1 MVSGSGEDTER
12 RQESRRGYLERP
24 IQMVVAQ
31 IGNSS
36 INTPPSL
43 VIPESPVQVNEGDVL
58 VYQVEYVD
66 DENDIVDFYLTSLPQ
81 YGYANITS
89 SGLLTY
95 VPCTNCTGLDT
106 IGIYILERAFGVNIR
121 MEASGTIQ
129 IQVNNI
135 NDPPELIFFDNVD
148 DGSIHENTTI
158 RTYIDA
164 NRTDFVSV
172 AQIGA
177 WDLDGSGDDL
187 SVSISQPRYGQAQ
200 AVVWLDVVTTTESLP
215 VNWSQIPSSSG
226 AQYNRQVAF
235 IGVNITYLPNNP
247 DDVDFVDQFL
257 IFVRDSS
264 RLASTV
270 LTVQVEVLYSLC
282 QNNGVCNGSI
292 DDPDCT
298 NATARRAGFVGY
310 SCTCPTGF
318 TGIYCENQTEV
329 IIPSI
334 PTRRK
339 LWGVFHYCACTV
351 LKLDFLSSVSTWHSN
366 GTV

>member
-1 MVSGSGEDTER
+1 MGSGSGEDTAT
-12 RQESRRGYLERP
+12 RQATQRGYLERP

-31 IGNSS
+31 IGNAS

-43 VIPESPVQVNEGDVL
+43 VIPESPLQVSEEDVL
-58 VYQVEYVD
+58 VYQVEYAD
-66 DENDIVDFYLTSLPQ
+66 DENDIVDFYLTSLPK

-95 VPCTNCTGLDT
+95 VPCTNCIGVDT

-129 IQVNNI
+129 IQINNI
-135 NDPPELIFFDNVD
+135 NDPPEIIFFDSVD
-148 DGSIHENTTI
+148 DESIQENTTI
-158 RTYIDA
+158 ETYIDA

-177 WDLDGSGDDL
+177 WDLDGSEDDL
-187 SVSISQPRYGQAQ
+187 SVSISQSRYGQAQ

-226 AQYNRQVAF
+226 AQYNGQVAF
-235 IGVNITYLPNNP
+235 IGVNITYLPDNP
-247 DDVDFVDQFL
+247 NEADYTDQFL
-257 IFVRDSS
+257 IFVRDAS

-329 IIPSI
+329 IIPSA
-334 PTRRK
+334 PTRCK
-339 LWGVFHYCACTV
+339 INSYKYSLQIFCHC
-351 LKLDFLSSVSTWHSN
+351 
-366 GTV
+366 

>member
-1 MVSGSGEDTER
+1 MDDDEAVGSGSGEGSGR
-12 RQESRRGYLERP
+12 AKRQTFQGGYLERP

-43 VIPESPVQVNEGDVL
+43 VIPESPLQVDEGDAL
-58 VYQVEYVD
+58 VYQMEYTD
-66 DENDIVDFYLTSLPQ
+66 DENDIVDFYLTSLPEF
-81 YGYANITS
+81 GHANITS

-95 VPCTNCTGLDT
+95 IPCINCTGVDI
-106 IGIYILERAFGVNIR
+106 IGVYILERAFGVNVR
-121 MEASGTIQ
+121 MEATGTVQIQ
-129 IQVNNI
+129 INNI
-135 NDPPELIFFDNVD
+135 NDPPEIFFFDNIED
-148 DGSIHENTTI
+148 ESIYANDTFTM
-158 RTYIDA
+158 YIDA

-177 WDLDGSGDDL
+177 WDLDGSEDDL
-187 SVSISQPRYGQAQ
+187 SVTVSQPSYGRAQ
-200 AVVWLDVVTTTESLP
+200 AITWLDIVTTTESLP

-226 AQYNRQVAF
+226 ARYNGQVAF
-235 IGVNITYLPNNP
+235 IGVNVTYLPDNP
-247 DDVDFVDQFL
+247 DQANYTDQFVV
-257 IFVRDSS
+257 FVRDAG

-298 NATARRAGFVGY
+298 NITARRAGFDGY
-310 SCTCPTGF
+310 SCACPDGF

-329 IIPSI
+329 IIPTE
-334 PTRRK
+334 PTRCK
-339 LWGVFHYCACTV
+339 FNSYTKFFPL
-351 LKLDFLSSVSTWHSN
+351 
-366 GTV
+366 